1 MKSSHI
7 QLSKGHMK
15 PFSSIV
21 DGDCMTFLLDVNSK
35 NISLENIKFVDT
47 TKGFYDD
54 NIEDEMNKQ
63 YESKFFSLRDRL
75 INVIEKK
82 TKTEIK
88 FGKKEQNII
97 LDYLNLAALRSKAT
111 IDLINQKSIAAFFLG
126 DFSNND
132 LMNAKLAGALSERI
146 FSDYSALIVK
156 NDTEINFVLP
166 ANSYYYSKKIHEE
179 FIETEFNLF
188 IPISPKLSYMLL
200 LKSDFDAYIK
210 KRGFTYLVMNNWR
223 DIEYLNERAYRSEVY
238 FNKKFI
244 VSKSRQELEKLL
256 LVQIV

>member
-1 MKSSHI
+1 
-7 QLSKGHMK
+7 MK

-21 DGDCMTFLLDVNSK
+21 DGDCLTFLLDVNSK

-88 FGKKEQNII
+88 FGKKEQNIV
-97 LDYLNLAALRSKAT
+97 LDYLNLATLRSKAT

-126 DFSNND
+126 DLSNNY
-132 LMNAKLAGALSERI
+132 LMSAKLAGALSERI
-146 FSDYSALIVK
+146 FSDYSALIIK
-156 NDTEINFVLP
+156 NDTAIHFVLP
-166 ANSYYYSKKIHEE
+166 ANSYYYSKK
-179 FIETEFNLF
+179 
-188 IPISPKLSYMLL
+188 
-200 LKSDFDAYIK
+200 
-210 KRGFTYLVMNNWR
+210 
-223 DIEYLNERAYRSEVY
+223 
-238 FNKKFI
+238 NK
-244 VSKSRQELEKLL
+244 
-256 LVQIV
+256 